1 MATNA
6 DFDDLIERI
15 DTATTTLENSV
26 QAVAEG
32 SADIADAVAE
42 AEAAANTAQQQAVLA
57 GNSAAAAVA
66 ASGEAQTHATN
77 AGNAA
82 SAAATARDEAQDAV
96 VEAQN
101 IADDLLATA
110 PFQEAPL
117 DGGVYGRQN
126 GEWALVETG
135 GATPV
140 TSVNNEFPD
149 AQGNVTLEIPTKTS
163 ELINDSG
170 FITAAEV
177 PPSGIEEAPED
188 GQQYARKDGEWVVV
202 EAGGGGGAWP
212 APWEHPQEA
221 GTEITSD
228 GSNWVPWTQWSFANP
243 FKPQPFNA
251 LRRTTNPI
259 VNTAAGYNA
268 WFTSAA
274 NLATLPAGKY
284 YFNTSAFK
292 NEAGGAGLNGKSGVI
307 YVENYSPLATAKR
320 AWAVTFDGSG
330 TIGGMYV
337 WRTSGGGTWYAVG
350 TQTG

>member
-1 MATNA
+1 MATND
-6 DFDDLIERI
+6 DFNALIERI

-26 QAVAEG
+26 QAVADG
-32 SADIADAVAE
+32 TADIEAAVVE

-126 GEWALVETG
+126 GEWALVDTG

-149 AQGNVTLEIPTKTS
+149 AQGNVTIEIPTSTS

-188 GQQYARKDGEWVVV
+188 GQQYARQNGSWTVV
-202 EAGGGGGAWP
+202 EAGGGGSSGYDYDIP
-212 APWEHPQEA
+212 EE
-221 GTEITSD
+221 GNEVGYTTYI
-228 GSNWVPWTQWSFANP
+228 PWTKWSQANTAYNRAAPLTP
-243 FKPQPFNA
+243 FETVPLGA
-251 LRRTTNPI
+251 LRRTTTPI
-259 VNTAAGYNA
+259 VDRDIGYDALFSTVGYIRYLPVGYYEVTAQNFKEGNI
-268 WFTSAA
+268 
-274 NLATLPAGKY
+274 AGKAGTLHVWKKGSLNKY
-284 YFNTSAFK
+284 ATFIDEGTSGNNRGIYSWRNGVWFN
-292 NEAGGAGLNGKSGVI
+292 V
-307 YVENYSPLATAKR
+307 
-320 AWAVTFDGSG
+320 GSG
-330 TIGGMYV
+330 
-337 WRTSGGGTWYAVG
+337 S
-350 TQTG
+350 